1 MHWHHVHE
9 KHPALSDRHVT
20 FANKLAGRLKERYPD
35 KDYRVMMLS
44 YGHSRPAP
52 IAARPEQIRA
62 DRDGDSEIP
71 AGLLDDG
78 VIWRPARGVFG
89 PGEQSDLGD
98 GPFLQLCDDPQ
109 HHRLNIFFGQ
119 GFVVPG
125 DRGIRIQDTEFA
137 REDQQGGPGLLA
149 FGDNGLDPRALV
161 PDPGGQ
167 QAFIFALLRAAGG
180 EIIFHLQSQL
190 TCSCLNLILH

>member
-1 MHWHHVHE
+1 MQEDEVVLHE
-9 KHPALSDRHVT
+9 KMFLPSSCILSH
-20 FANKLAGRLKERYPD
+20 FASVVLFLINDL
-35 KDYRVMMLS
+35 
-44 YGHSRPAP
+44 
-52 IAARPEQIRA
+52 

-109 HHRLNIFFGQ
+109 HHCLNIFFGQ